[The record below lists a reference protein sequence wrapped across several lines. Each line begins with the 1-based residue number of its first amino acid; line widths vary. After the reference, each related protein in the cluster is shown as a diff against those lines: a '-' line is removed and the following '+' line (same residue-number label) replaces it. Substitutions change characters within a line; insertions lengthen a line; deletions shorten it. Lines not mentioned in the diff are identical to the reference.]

1 MKNHNSSNV
10 AQGCCGGTPQRSP
23 RLHGPSLTSSP
34 LGAQEQ
40 RYRSASCGA
49 GVFCPQLSSS
59 FSGSNS
65 RKQQPPLSPVK
76 PPVHSRGGA
85 LWTGSSPLTPLDRVV
100 RACRSDR
107 HSDGAMAGGA
117 QQQRRCSLSKL
128 RGSAL
133 CAFSFGG
140 WGSGGGGVAPDLQP
154 SHGGSTNLLS
164 GSWVFYSG
172 GGGGLS
178 SSSAPPA
185 SLLQPG
191 KAIVTID
198 AATTQ
203 ILTANKAACALLGVP
218 STQVGSRRLS
228 DFLAMKKGQ
237 YALTEADVDAAGE
250 VVVIAGK
257 VMDLI
262 DSDGEVVPVSV
273 WVRKLDSD
281 SEPRCLVVMEP
292 VQRTTAVVTFDS
304 ARGQILSAD
313 KGLAI
318 LCGYSEGAELEGTL
332 ITDIIPS
339 LVLPTCQDGVVKTV
353 RKQQATGRTR
363 DGSSFP
369 LSILLEPVSSSE
381 DDRVEPEDCHDPSGG
396 GDGGLET
403 AGVYRGVVWVFAN
416 ISGMIT
422 VLPDGSIHSCNTNFS
437 LMLFGYTQN
446 QLQGKHITVVI
457 PTFYD
462 DFEYLDTDSVPL
474 PPLDDD
480 EEDSRAC
487 AFLDE
492 RPDSDT
498 TELCRPL
505 NPLSKPYSPRGSGA
519 RKGYGGSRSS
529 SATGDDLPLR
539 LQDLS
544 LTGSVIGSCSGF
556 GRSLGAFQRSTS
568 AAEPLAPLL
577 GPAGEGNMSGTAGD
591 VNGNVASTSM
601 DSPRRAPGCRL
612 KNSLSADVLGGS
624 LLRGDGDVCSSVS
637 AAKQQRLGSSAEE
650 EAAALTTT
658 HSLRD
663 LAEEEEEEAENY
675 LLPLGEAKLPTS
687 DSFHS
692 TSTMTSSTM
701 HSSEENT
708 QEAAGRHRDSR
719 LSSASG
725 AEADEVVNERA
736 LQAEL
741 KTFRSCDSLLSIAE
755 GSYTGLGRHRD
766 GSHIAIVY
774 QIRRVDLEEG
784 SSIYCLWVS
793 RDLEVE
799 GCPPQYPTPSSP
811 LRSLTLGSSSVGS
824 NDAAAAEGEEASS
837 RDSTA
842 DHPME
847 LGGGGGLPPPP
858 VHNSSVA
865 SESEYTSGLYSSHY
879 TTLQQIG
886 KGAYGC
892 VKMAYRNSDCLLV
905 ITKFIRKSKVYEESW
920 VQDRLMGRT
929 VPLEVSLLTTLSH
942 PGVVRVLDVFEN
954 ASHFQMV
961 MERHGAGMDL
971 FEFIDRAPCLDEPLA
986 SYLFRQVVSALSYL
1000 HGLNI
1005 LHRDIKDENI
1015 ILDERFTIKL
1025 IDFGSAAFMAPDRCF
1040 TTFCGT
1046 VEYCS
1051 PEVLQG
1057 NPYAGPEL
1065 EMWALGVTL
1074 YTLIF
1079 GENPFFDVEETIAAV
1094 LKPPYATSKEL
1105 WELMSWLLHRDP
1117 SQRCKLPE
1125 VECHPW
1131 TVQPV
1136 CPESYRF
1143 EDVVHATPEEINPSK
1158 YFQQDSSLYFSCSL
1172 YDLSKGEAARHRS
1185 LSCASSTT
1193 TAGCG
1198 GGGSSRTRSS
1208 SSREPPSTVATVPTT
1223 ALVRKPASLD
1233 ESPDDNDA
1241 ATAMA
1246 TDTAYN
1252 SDDISRG
1259 LEACS

>member
-1 MKNHNSSNV
+1 MLCLV
-10 AQGCCGGTPQRSP
+10 QLPTPK
-23 RLHGPSLTSSP
+23 SL
-34 LGAQEQ
+34 
-40 RYRSASCGA
+40 
-49 GVFCPQLSSS
+49 
-59 FSGSNS
+59 
-65 RKQQPPLSPVK
+65 
-76 PPVHSRGGA
+76 HSRG
-85 LWTGSSPLTPLDRVV
+85 WPVTGSSPLTPLDRVV

-107 HSDGAMAGGA
+107 HSDGAMAGGGA

-133 CAFSFGG
+133 CAFSFGS
-140 WGSGGGGVAPDLQP
+140 WGSGYGAGGPLGPPELQP

-172 GGGGLS
+172 GGLGAP
-178 SSSAPPA
+178 SSALA
-185 SLLQPG
+185 SLLQQG
-191 KAIVTID
+191 KAVVTVD
-198 AATTQ
+198 ASTTQ
-203 ILTANKAACALLGVP
+203 ILTANKAACALLGVL
-218 STQVGSRRLS
+218 STQVGNRRLS
-228 DFLAMKKGQ
+228 EFLAMKKGQ

-262 DSDGEVVPVSV
+262 DNDGKVVPVSV
-273 WVRKLDSD
+273 WVRKLESD

-313 KGLAI
+313 KSLAA
-318 LCGYSEGAELEGTL
+318 LCGYSDGAELEGTL

-339 LVLPTCQDGVVKTV
+339 LVLPTCQDGVVKMV

-363 DGSSFP
+363 DGSTFP
-369 LSILLEPVSSSE
+369 LSILIEPVSFDDGAEPSE
-381 DDRVEPEDCHDPSGG
+381 CGNC
-396 GDGGLET
+396 DGGTGEGGSP
-403 AGVYRGVVWVFAN
+403 AASVASVYKGVVWVFAN

-498 TELCRPL
+498 TELCRPH
-505 NPLSKPYSPRGSGA
+505 NPLGKPFSPRAGGG
-519 RKGYGGSRSS
+519 RKGHGSRSS
-529 SATGDDLPLR
+529 SVTGDDLPLR

-544 LTGSVIGSCSGF
+544 MTGSVIGSCCGS
-556 GRSLGAFQRSTS
+556 GRSLGVFQRSTS

-577 GPAGEGNMSGTAGD
+577 GPSGEGQVPSTPGD
-591 VNGNVASTSM
+591 VNGNVASASA
-601 DSPRRAPGCRL
+601 DSPRRIPASKL
-612 KNSLSADVLGGS
+612 KSSLSADVLGS
-624 LLRGDGDVCSSVS
+624 PLLRGDGDISALSSS
-637 AAKQQRLGSSAEE
+637 AQLHQQQQQRLNSTAEE
-650 EAAALTTT
+650 EGTLPAGR
-658 HSLRD
+658 SLRD
-663 LAEEEEEEAENY
+663 LAEEEEEAEND
-675 LLPLGEAKLPTS
+675 LLPLGELRLPTS

-708 QEAAGRHRDSR
+708 QEASARRHDSHP
-719 LSSASG
+719 STASG
-725 AEADEVVNERA
+725 ADVDEAANERA

-755 GSYTGLGRHRD
+755 GSYAGLGRHRD

-811 LRSLTLGSSSVGS
+811 LRSLTLGSVGS
-824 NDAAAAEGEEASS
+824 DTEASREDTS
-837 RDSTA
+837 
-842 DHPME
+842 DHLVEQKGASPS
-847 LGGGGGLPPPP
+847 
-858 VHNSSVA
+858 VHDESAEN
-865 SESEYTSGLYSSHY
+865 ESEYTSGVYSEHY

-892 VKMAYRNSDCLLV
+892 VKMAYRNSDRLLV

-920 VQDRLMGRT
+920 VHDRLMGRV

-942 PGVVRVLDVFEN
+942 PNVVRVLDVFEN

-986 SYLFRQVVSALSYL
+986 SYIFRQVVSALSYL
-1000 HGLNI
+1000 HGLHI
-1005 LHRDIKDENI
+1005 LHRDVKDENI
-1015 ILDERFTIKL
+1015 IIDERFNVKL
-1025 IDFGSAAFMAPDRCF
+1025 IDFGSAAFMAPDRHF

-1074 YTLIF
+1074 YTLIY
-1079 GENPFFDVEETIAAV
+1079 GENPFFDVEETIAAT
-1094 LKPPYATSKEL
+1094 LKPPYATSNDL
-1105 WELMSWLLHRDP
+1105 WDLMSRLLHHDP
-1117 SQRCKLPE
+1117 QQRCTLAE
-1125 VECHPW
+1125 AERHRW

-1158 YFQQDSSLYFSCSL
+1158 YLQQDSSIYFSCSL
-1172 YDLSKGEAARHRS
+1172 YDLNKSDAPSSSRHRS
-1185 LSCASSTT
+1185 LSCASSVT
-1193 TAGCG
+1193 
-1198 GGGSSRTRSS
+1198 SRARSRSS
-1208 SSREPPSTVATVPTT
+1208 SSREPGAAAAPHNN
-1223 ALVRKPASLD
+1223 LASL
-1233 ESPDDNDA
+1233 EGSCNDLGA
-1241 ATAMA
+1241 VITADA
-1246 TDTAYN
+1246 GSASYN
-1252 SDDISRG
+1252 SEDITRE

>member
-1 MKNHNSSNV
+1 MKTEGINKPSCTDHDAS
-10 AQGCCGGTPQRSP
+10 AAEPQSP
-23 RLHGPSLTSSP
+23 QLQQQERRDGPSRCYGPSMTSSP
-34 LGAQEQ
+34 LGLAGVAPPL
-40 RYRSASCGA
+40 RFRSASCGGTGA
-49 GVFCPQLSSS
+49 HPVRGII
-59 FSGSNS
+59 G
-65 RKQQPPLSPVK
+65 RKQLTPFKPLVR
-76 PPVHSRGGA
+76 SRGWPA
-85 LWTGSSPLTPLDRVV
+85 AINSSLTPLDRVV

-107 HSDGAMAGGA
+107 HTDGAMAGGAA

-128 RGSAL
+128 RGTAL
-133 CAFSFGG
+133 CAFSFGS
-140 WGSGGGGVAPDLQP
+140 WGSGSGAGGVSGPPELQP

-172 GGGGLS
+172 GAPS
-178 SSSAPPA
+178 SPVA

-191 KAIVTID
+191 KAVVTVD
-198 AATTQ
+198 ASTTQ
-203 ILTANKAACALLGVP
+203 ILTANKAACALLGVL
-218 STQVGSRRLS
+218 STQVSSRRLS
-228 DFLAMKKGQ
+228 EFLAMKKGQ

-262 DSDGEVVPVSV
+262 DSDGKVVPVSV
-273 WVRKLDSD
+273 WVRKLESD

-304 ARGQILSAD
+304 AKGQILTAD
-313 KGLAI
+313 KSLAA
-318 LCGYSEGAELEGTL
+318 LCGYSDGAELEGTL

-339 LVLPTCQDGVVKTV
+339 LLLPTCEDGVVKLV

-363 DGSSFP
+363 DGSTFP
-369 LSILLEPVSSSE
+369 LSILLEPVSS
-381 DDRVEPEDCHDPSGG
+381 DDQ
-396 GDGGLET
+396 GDSSICNSQAGTT
-403 AGVYRGVVWVFAN
+403 AADSSPVAPVASLYRGVVWVFAN

-505 NPLSKPYSPRGSGA
+505 NPLGKPFSPRGGGQRRSH
-519 RKGYGGSRSS
+519 GGSRSS
-529 SATGDDLPLR
+529 SVAGDDLPLR

-544 LTGSVIGSCSGF
+544 MTGSVIGSIS
-556 GRSLGAFQRSTS
+556 GRSLGVFQRSTS
-568 AAEPLAPLL
+568 AAEPLAPVL
-577 GPAGEGNMSGTAGD
+577 GPSGEGQASSAYGD
-591 VNGNVASTSM
+591 LNGNNVASSSV
-601 DSPRRAPGCRL
+601 DSPRRIPGSRL
-612 KNSLSADVLGGS
+612 KSSLSADVLGS
-624 LLRGDGDVCSSVS
+624 PLLRGEGDVSVLTS
-637 AAKQQRLGSSAEE
+637 AAKSNQQQQPPQQQQRFGATVEDESS
-650 EAAALTTT
+650 LTTT
-658 HSLRD
+658 RSLKD
-663 LAEEEEEEAENY
+663 LAEEEEEAEND
-675 LLPLGEAKLPTS
+675 LLPLGETKMPTS

-708 QEAAGRHRDSR
+708 QEASFRRHDSHP
-719 LSSASG
+719 STASG
-725 AEADEVVNERA
+725 ADGEEAANERA
-736 LQAEL
+736 FQAEL

-793 RDLEVE
+793 RDLEVDS
-799 GCPPQYPTPSSP
+799 CPPQYPTPSSP
-811 LRSLTLGSSSVGS
+811 LRSLTLGSVSS
-824 NDAAAAEGEEASS
+824 DTEASREDIS
-837 RDSTA
+837 DHMEHKGSAQHEETA
-842 DHPME
+842 
-847 LGGGGGLPPPP
+847 
-858 VHNSSVA
+858 
-865 SESEYTSGLYSSHY
+865 ESEYTSGLYAEHY

-892 VKMAYRNSDCLLV
+892 VKMAYRNSDRLLV

-920 VQDRLMGRT
+920 VHDQMMGRV

-942 PGVVRVLDVFEN
+942 PNIVRVLDVFEN
-954 ASHFQMV
+954 SSHFQMV

-986 SYLFRQVVSALSYL
+986 SYVFRQVVSALSYL
-1000 HGLNI
+1000 HGLHI
-1005 LHRDIKDENI
+1005 LHRDVKDENI
-1015 ILDERFTIKL
+1015 IINEHFNVKL
-1025 IDFGSAAFMAPDRCF
+1025 IDFGSAAFMAPDRHF

-1079 GENPFFDVEETIAAV
+1079 GENPFFDVEETIAAM
-1094 LKPPYATSKEL
+1094 LKPPYATSRDL
-1105 WELMSWLLHRDP
+1105 WELISRLLHPEPR
-1117 SQRCKLPE
+1117 QRCTLAE
-1125 VECHPW
+1125 AERHPW
-1131 TVQPV
+1131 TTQPV

-1143 EDVVHATPEEINPSK
+1143 EDVVHATPEEISPSK
-1158 YFQQDSSLYFSCSL
+1158 YFHQDSPIYFSCSL
-1172 YDLSKGEAARHRS
+1172 YDLSKSDGPSSRHRS
-1185 LSCASSTT
+1185 LSCASSVTGHAHSRCSST
-1193 TAGCG
+1193 HEQATASAAAPTPSVISLAGPCETAGPVIA
-1198 GGGSSRTRSS
+1198 SETAAY
-1208 SSREPPSTVATVPTT
+1208 ST
-1223 ALVRKPASLD
+1223 
-1233 ESPDDNDA
+1233 E
-1241 ATAMA
+1241 
-1246 TDTAYN
+1246 
-1252 SDDISRG
+1252 DISRG

>member
-1 MKNHNSSNV
+1 
-10 AQGCCGGTPQRSP
+10 
-23 RLHGPSLTSSP
+23 
-34 LGAQEQ
+34 
-40 RYRSASCGA
+40 
-49 GVFCPQLSSS
+49 
-59 FSGSNS
+59 
-65 RKQQPPLSPVK
+65 
-76 PPVHSRGGA
+76 
-85 LWTGSSPLTPLDRVV
+85 
-100 RACRSDR
+100 
-107 HSDGAMAGGA
+107 MAGGA
-117 QQQRRCSLSKL
+117 QQRRCSLSKL

-140 WGSGGGGVAPDLQP
+140 WGSGPGCGGGVDLQP

-172 GGGGLS
+172 GGGGGS
-178 SSSAPPA
+178 PSSAPA

-237 YALTEADVDAAGE
+237 YALTEADVDASGE

-273 WVRKLDSD
+273 WVRKLESD

-318 LCGYSEGAELEGTL
+318 LCGYTDGSELEGTL

-369 LSILLEPVSSSE
+369 LSILLEPVSSSSE
-381 DDRVEPEDCHDPSGG
+381 DNRGEPQDCRKDPSGG
-396 GDGGLET
+396 GDGSSET

-556 GRSLGAFQRSTS
+556 GRALGAFQRSTS

-577 GPAGEGNMSGTAGD
+577 GPTGEGNVLGTAGD
-591 VNGNVASTSM
+591 VNGNVASTST
-601 DSPRRAPGCRL
+601 DSPRRTSGCRL

-624 LLRGDGDVCSSVS
+624 HLRGDGDVCSSVS

-650 EAAALTTT
+650 EAAAALTTT
-658 HSLRD
+658 HSLRE

-719 LSSASG
+719 LSSTSAV
-725 AEADEVVNERA
+725 EADEAVNERA

-793 RDLEVE
+793 RDLEAE
-799 GCPPQYPTPSSP
+799 GACPLPPQYPTPSSP
-811 LRSLTLGSSSVGS
+811 LRSLTLGGGTSSSVGS
-824 NDAAAAEGEEASS
+824 DSAQGS
-837 RDSTA
+837 RDHTA

-847 LGGGGGLPPPP
+847 LGGGLPPPP
-858 VHNSSVA
+858 AHDASVA

-920 VQDRLMGRT
+920 VHDQLMGRM

-1015 ILDERFTIKL
+1015 ILDERFAVKL

-1074 YTLIF
+1074 YTLVF

-1094 LKPPYATSKEL
+1094 LKPPCATSKEL
-1105 WELMSWLLHRDP
+1105 WELLSWLLHRDP
-1117 SQRCKLPE
+1117 SQRCRLPE

-1143 EDVVHATPEEINPSK
+1143 EDVVHATPEEIHPSK
-1158 YFQQDSSLYFSCSL
+1158 YFQQDSSSLYFSCSL
-1172 YDLSKGEAARHRS
+1172 YDLSKGEASSRHRS
-1185 LSCASSTT
+1185 LSCASGSSNTV
-1193 TAGCG
+1193 AAG
-1198 GGGSSRTRSS
+1198 GGAGGRHNRSRTRSS
-1208 SSREPPSTVATVPTT
+1208 SSREQPAASAANVPATA
-1223 ALVRKPASLD
+1223 ALLRKPASLD
-1233 ESPDDNDA
+1233 APPIDDDIDNDS

-1246 TDTAYN
+1246 TDYN
-1252 SDDISRG
+1252 SEDIARG